1 MYNYMRKGVLWDL
14 LAILPILDSV
24 FMIQGGWRIM
34 NVFILFKY
42 ATMRGI
48 MAKYLELFQLQNEVV
63 ISTFI
68 KLMKVGTLVLF

>member
-24 FMIQGGWRIM
+24 FMIDGGWRII

-48 MAKYLELFQLQNEVV
+48 LAKYLELF
-63 ISTFI
+63 
-68 KLMKVGTLVLF
+68 

>member
-1 MYNYMRKGVLWDL
+1 
-14 LAILPILDSV
+14 
-24 FMIQGGWRIM
+24 M